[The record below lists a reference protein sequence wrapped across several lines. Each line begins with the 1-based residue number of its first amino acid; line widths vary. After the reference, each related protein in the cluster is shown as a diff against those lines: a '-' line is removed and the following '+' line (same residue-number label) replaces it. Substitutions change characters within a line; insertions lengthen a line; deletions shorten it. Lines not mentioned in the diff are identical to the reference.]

1 MHPRRR
7 DVEEALHELRT
18 TFPGGKL
25 VDHWRGEPARPTPE
39 QKEPREGWLDSLAE
53 ALDAALRREA
63 FEPIDI
69 PDARSPPDWEFI
81 LAHALKRLGGPVA
94 SFPDFS
100 ETRTEGEDTF
110 ITLGTSYDQ
119 LIVYAGPLELHGH
132 VELVGTVVVL
142 GDLIVHGAL
151 LDGEPSESGLVV
163 IGDERVRAVRIN
175 TDHLVT
181 GHLMADLLMRP
192 RDAEGSWDVGGEVR
206 ARLRL
211 DDYAYDDEDNLAADK
226 ARRWLGP
233 DLIEEEL
240 EDETFLCT
248 QVGSGQLKVLDSP
261 REE

>member
-7 DVEEALHELRT
+7 DIDEALHELRT

-25 VDHWRGEPARPTPE
+25 VDHWGGEPPWPTPE
-39 QKEPREGWLDSLAE
+39 QKQLREEWLDSLAE
-53 ALDAALRREA
+53 ALDAALGREA

-69 PDARSPPDWEFI
+69 PEARSPPDWEFI
-81 LAHALKRLGGPVA
+81 LAHALRRLGGPVA

-100 ETRTEGEDTF
+100 DTRTEGEDTF

-119 LIVYAGPLELHGH
+119 LTVYAGPLELHGH

-181 GHLMADLLMRP
+181 GHLVADLLVTP
-192 RDAEGSWDVGGEVR
+192 SGSEGSWDVGGEVR

-211 DDYAYDDEDNLAADK
+211 DGYAYDDEDSLATDK
-226 ARRWLGP
+226 ARRWLEP
-233 DLIEEEL
+233 RPLEEEL
-240 EDETFLCT
+240 EDETYLCT
-248 QVGSGQLKVLDSP
+248 LVGSGRRKVLDSP
-261 REE
+261 RD